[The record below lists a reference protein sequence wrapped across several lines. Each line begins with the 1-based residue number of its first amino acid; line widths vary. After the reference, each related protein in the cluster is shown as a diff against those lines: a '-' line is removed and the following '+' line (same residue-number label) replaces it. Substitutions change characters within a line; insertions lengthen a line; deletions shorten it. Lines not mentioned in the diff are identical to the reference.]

1 MENVRETFKEVVAAI
16 LPVTVVVIIL
26 QVAIIRLPMEALLQF
41 LIGVFFVSIGFFLF
55 LLGVNAGLLPIGE
68 MIGKRLPKTKNAWLI
83 VGSGFLLGIVVTI
96 AEPDLRVL
104 AKQIDEVSESTISAT
119 VLILSVSLGLAIFV
133 ALAMIRTLFNI
144 PLHYI
149 LIAGYASVF
158 ILSFFVPEAF
168 VPISFDSGGVTTG
181 PMAVPFILA
190 LGVGVA
196 SSLRSRGSKDG
207 TEGFGLIG
215 LASIGP
221 VLAVMILGVIF

>member
-1 MENVRETFKEVVAAI
+1 MDNVKNTFKEVVAAI
-16 LPVTVVVIIL
+16 MPVTIVVIFL
-26 QVAIIRLPMEALLQF
+26 QIAIIRLPAVALLQF
-41 LIGVFFVSIGFFLF
+41 LVGVFFVSIGFFLF

-68 MIGKRLPKTKNAWLI
+68 LIGKRLPRTKNAWLI
-83 VGSGFLLGIVVTI
+83 IGTGLLLGIVVTI

-104 AKQIDEVSESTISAT
+104 ATQIDNVSDGAISAT

-133 ALAMIRTLFNI
+133 ALAMVRTLFNL
-144 PLHYI
+144 PLHFV
-149 LIAGYASVF
+149 LLAGYAAVF
-158 ILSFFVPEAF
+158 LLSFFVPEAF

-196 SSLRSRGSKDG
+196 SSLRRRDSKDG

>member
-1 MENVRETFKEVVAAI
+1 MDNVKNTFKEVVAAI
-16 LPVTVVVIIL
+16 MPVTIVVIFL
-26 QVAIIRLPMEALLQF
+26 QIAIIRLPVEALLQF
-41 LIGVFFVSIGFFLF
+41 LVGVFFVSIGFFLF

-68 MIGKRLPKTKNAWLI
+68 LIGKRLPRTKNAWLI
-83 VGSGFLLGIVVTI
+83 IGTGLLLGIVVTI

-104 AKQIDEVSESTISAT
+104 ATQIDNVSDGAISAT

-133 ALAMIRTLFNI
+133 ALAMVRTLFNI
-144 PLHYI
+144 PLHFV
-149 LIAGYASVF
+149 LLAGYAAVF
-158 ILSFFVPEAF
+158 LLSFFVPEAF

-196 SSLRSRGSKDG
+196 SSLRPRDSKDG

-221 VLAVMILGVIF
+221 ILAVMILGVIF

>member
-1 MENVRETFKEVVAAI
+1 MDNVKNTFKEVVAAI
-16 LPVTVVVIIL
+16 MPVTIVVIFL
-26 QVAIIRLPMEALLQF
+26 QIAIIRLPAEALLQF
-41 LIGVFFVSIGFFLF
+41 LVGVFFVSIGYFLF

-68 MIGKRLPKTKNAWLI
+68 LIGKRLPRTKNAWLI
-83 VGSGFLLGIVVTI
+83 IGTGLLLGIVVTI

-104 AKQIDEVSESTISAT
+104 ATQIDNVSDGAISAT

-133 ALAMIRTLFNI
+133 ALAMVRTLFNI
-144 PLHYI
+144 PLHFV
-149 LIAGYASVF
+149 LLAGYAAVF
-158 ILSFFVPEAF
+158 LLSFFVPEAF

-196 SSLRSRGSKDG
+196 SSLRPRDSNDG

-221 VLAVMILGVIF
+221 ILAVMILGVIF